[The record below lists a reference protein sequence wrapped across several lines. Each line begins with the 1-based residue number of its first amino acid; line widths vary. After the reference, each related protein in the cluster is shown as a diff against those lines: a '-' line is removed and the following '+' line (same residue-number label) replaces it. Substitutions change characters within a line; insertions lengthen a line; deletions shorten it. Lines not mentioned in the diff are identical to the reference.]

1 MHCFPHLCDYLM
13 QLLPAV
19 SAAFSMLVLTVFLRP
34 VALKLLSHS
43 FPPLF
48 SVKQSKTPGMFLA
61 FSDACSAISQ
71 HACGSDLSLA
81 STLRSK
87 MESSKSAFPLHF
99 PSLDSAAVPLVQ
111 SWNWVRAWPLSC
123 CLKKENQK
131 NVLCGAAHF
140 LFGLHFLLDNVAS
153 KHASFFFVGVN
164 VQFDQPHVTIMLSW

>member
-19 SAAFSMLVLTVFLRP
+19 SAAFSMLVLTVFPRP

-87 MESSKSAFPLHF
+87 MESSKSAFPLHLARC
-99 PSLDSAAVPLVQ
+99 SLFNQ
-111 SWNWVRAWPLSC
+111 C
-123 CLKKENQK
+123 CLQWRLCSSSIGTVLKLGQGMTSQLLFKERKPKKCSMWSCAFSLWTPFPAWQCGIK
-131 NVLCGAAHF
+131 TCLLCSIHF
-140 LFGLHFLLDNVAS
+140 FLW
-153 KHASFFFVGVN
+153 G
-164 VQFDQPHVTIMLSW
+164 